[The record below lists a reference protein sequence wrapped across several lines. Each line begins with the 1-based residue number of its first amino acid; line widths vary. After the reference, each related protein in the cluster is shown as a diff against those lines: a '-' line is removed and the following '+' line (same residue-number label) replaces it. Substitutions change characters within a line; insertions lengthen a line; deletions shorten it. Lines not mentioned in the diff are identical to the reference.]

1 MTESTGSTKGA
12 KKGGK
17 GKLTSGQKAGLAVGG
32 AVVVYFLYRYYQNS
46 QASASTAS
54 STPSSQIDPLTGQP
68 YASGVGSLAPGA
80 SGSTSGI
87 DPATGQSYS
96 SEIASLGGGQQSIS
110 SELSTLAGDITSLG
124 STTPG
129 GNNTTVSP
137 AGATVPNEGQMLQAW
152 RANAI
157 KLLQQNGLTAK
168 EAGQQVAL
176 YLEGKQLTNL
186 AATRD
191 LTNIVKNSPPP
202 LPSGTVLHLPV
213 LAKSATQTANGPS
226 HAATTGVHT
235 ALDPIRRQPPT
246 RSTASTQPRPA
257 PHPSGNVGQAA
268 PTGHAPTIAVPHQ
281 AAVG

>member
-110 SELSTLAGDITSLG
+110 SELSTLAGDLAG
-124 STTPG
+124 LTPG
-129 GNNTTVSP
+129 SSGSGSGSTVSP
-137 AGATVPNEGQMLQAW
+137 TLSVPNEGQQLQAW

-157 KLLQQNGLTAK
+157 KLLQQNGLSAK
-168 EAGQQVAL
+168 DAGQQVAL

-202 LPSGTVLHLPV
+202 LPSGHVLHLPT
-213 LAKSATQTANGPS
+213 LSKSATQTVNGPS
-226 HAATTGVHT
+226 HAASTGPAHSAAPVRT
-235 ALDPIRRQPPT
+235 PAPT

-257 PHPSGNVGQAA
+257 PHPSSNRGQAA
-268 PTGHAPTIAVPHQ
+268 PAGHAPTVPVPHQ